1 MGFAFHI
8 RKTASVQE
16 WIEPATN
23 NPRRHEIKTVRAV
36 ILTVLVTK
44 GIRTGQGSN
53 PGTLGKT
60 GWTLSC
66 PSVFL
71 GGAKGIRT
79 PDLLTASQTR
89 SQLRYSPKTQPPYD
103 SITADMISI
112 PKIYFLTAYV
122 RKG

>member
-1 MGFAFHI
+1 MPQKTKTLQPLQLQGFF
-8 RKTASVQE
+8 
-16 WIEPATN
+16 
-23 NPRRHEIKTVRAV
+23 
-36 ILTVLVTK
+36 
-44 GIRTGQGSN
+44 
-53 PGTLGKT
+53 
-60 GWTLSC
+60 
-66 PSVFL
+66 

-89 SQLRYSPKTQPPYD
+89 SQLRYSPKTQPSHD